1 MENIEIITLQR
12 QRDFSRKM
20 NATFEF
26 IKQNFKGL
34 CKSIFYISGPSV
46 LIASILLGSMIGD
59 FFSVA
64 VNSSMNPDVADNYF
78 LSVSFWLQI
87 LVMMVCFLL
96 STVMTISAINN
107 YIILYDEKKSN
118 NIEVSEVWERVRK
131 SFWMYV
137 GTTFLFTLVFIG
149 LYIAMIPVSFLAMVS
164 EVFIFFVVFLIYGGM
179 IYFVVASS
187 MTFFIRSYEHRGF
200 FDALSR
206 SFKLIKGEWW
216 PTFGFAIVIYFIMG
230 SMASVIIIPFYVYFI
245 VVVIHSAEQG
255 MTSEVPKS
263 IEYGL
268 IVFFALYYM
277 ISIVLYMLPNI
288 SIAFQYFHLVEMK
301 EARGLIS
308 QIDSIGQAE
317 PEAKPQDEDY

>member
-34 CKSIFYISGPSV
+34 CKAIFYISGPSV
-46 LIASILLGSMIGD
+46 LIASVLLGSMIGD

-64 VNSSMNPDVADNYF
+64 VNSSMNPDIADNYF
-78 LSVSFWLQI
+78 LSISFWLQI
-87 LVMMVCFLL
+87 IVMMVCFLL
-96 STVMTISAINN
+96 STVMTISTINN
-107 YIILYDEKKSN
+107 YIILYDEKKTN
-118 NIEVSEVWERVRK
+118 QIEVSEVWERVRR

-137 GTTFLFTLVFIG
+137 GTTFLFTLVFIA
-149 LYIAMIPVSFLAMVS
+149 LYIVMIPFSFLGLAS
-164 EVFIFFVVFLIYGGM
+164 EAFLFLTLLLVYAGI
-179 IYFVVASS
+179 IYFAVSSS
-187 MTFFIRSYEHRGF
+187 MTYFIRSYENRGF

-216 PTFGFAIVIYFIMG
+216 ATFGFAIVIYFIM
-230 SMASVIIIPFYVYFI
+230 SSLASLIIIPFYVYI
-245 VVVIHSAEQG
+245 LVVVLHTAEQG
-255 MTSEVPKS
+255 FNAGVPKS

-288 SIAFQYFHLVEMK
+288 SIAFQYFNLVEMK

-308 QIDSIGQAE
+308 QIDSIGQAAPE
-317 PEAKPQDEDY
+317 PKAEEEDF